1 MNREN
6 GMDSSQQRKRKPLET
21 CRFIRQRRAR
31 EACVVAQRAVS
42 AKRRT
47 RDEGLR
53 GRSPVMSF
61 VNRLFSYVFNELM
74 VNALANSKTFQR
86 FAVRSDAMMKEAASG
101 DAMKMMKEGQEYA
114 KRSAEEVRRSVFE
127 EMSGRGK
134 GGGGGT

>member
-1 MNREN
+1 
-6 GMDSSQQRKRKPLET
+6 
-21 CRFIRQRRAR
+21 
-31 EACVVAQRAVS
+31 
-42 AKRRT
+42 
-47 RDEGLR
+47 
-53 GRSPVMSF
+53 MSF

-101 DAMKMMKEGQEYA
+101 DTMKMMKEGQEYA

-134 GGGGGT
+134 GGVGGT